1 MMLNHPIFPPT
12 SAVFTGMAV
21 IGAGGLAGLLNQYL
35 RRKTV
40 LTFVVL
46 GATII
51 IAALVCQLW
60 PRIVPLPGR

>member
-1 MMLNHPIFPPT
+1 MLNHPIFPPT
-12 SAVFTGMAV
+12 SAVFTSMAV

-51 IAALVCQLW
+51 IAALVWQLW

>member
-12 SAVFTGMAV
+12 SAVFTSMAV

-60 PRIVPLPGR
+60 PRIVPVPGR